1 MCMRRQQAKPKR
13 KRNQNKNQCGDSGN
27 LKYAYKAIQTK
38 ERCQRGDTA
47 SFDDDRNH
55 EAPYIDTIV
64 ETAKSSPGANQR
76 KSLLDRPSDIAESSF
91 TKRNKAKGNITSF
104 PYFSNVCTGV
114 GASVCISACLSSLS
128 SPLPSILLNAA
139 SLSAGVSSLG
149 SETPCSVL
157 NSGISGA

>member
-1 MCMRRQQAKPKR
+1 METAAISNMHIKRYKQKKDAK
-13 KRNQNKNQCGDSGN
+13 G
-27 LKYAYKAIQTK
+27 
-38 ERCQRGDTA
+38 GDTA

-64 ETAKSSPGANQR
+64 ETARYSPGANQR
-76 KSLLDRPSDIAESSF
+76 KSLLDRPSDIAEPSF
-91 TKRNKAKGNITSF
+91 TKRNKAKGNRTSF

-114 GASVCISACLSSLS
+114 GGSVCISACLSSLS